1 MKRWLIPSKEKT
13 ERPAEEA
20 ERPAEEAE
28 KLAERAERS
37 AEEAEKPAEKVAK
50 ESGESP
56 WPSTS
61 GAGRGARHKG
71 VHKQSDQPSS
81 KCRKYRE
88 EYLQYGFTCVVV
100 DEIQHPQCVVCTE
113 VLAHESLKPVK
124 MLTHEN

>member
-20 ERPAEEAE
+20 ERPAERVAE
-28 KLAERAERS
+28 
-37 AEEAEKPAEKVAK
+37 

-61 GAGRGARHKG
+61 GEGRGARHKG

-81 KCRKYRE
+81 KCRKYGRCAHFILFFE
-88 EYLQYGFTCVVV
+88 S
-100 DEIQHPQCVVCTE
+100 HPG
-113 VLAHESLKPVK
+113 
-124 MLTHEN
+124 